1 MEEIANKETYRSY
14 LFFWSGQLV
23 SLLGSSVVYFVITW
37 WITVEYQSALFLSI
51 ASFLFI
57 LPMTISMPIAGVF
70 SDRINRKTL
79 ILIADSSQAF
89 VTFILILLFLFG
101 IANIWLIFIFISLR
115 AIFQAFH
122 LPTVNAI
129 IPTMVPKEK
138 LTRINGINFM
148 FTGVV
153 QLVAPFIAAVLWML
167 MTIEIILWVDVI
179 TFFIALVPLLLISIP
194 SINQINNISGKE
206 QNPKKNSFIKEFRL
220 GVRTLKLVP
229 GLITMIILSLLLNFL
244 IRPIDTLM
252 SLYINVNHGGGP
264 GHLALTLAFF
274 QGGMIF
280 GALITSI
287 KKEWNNKIRVIFIS
301 MIIALI
307 GYIIFGIAPTG
318 SYIILIIGGV
328 IMGINLPIIN
338 ALYQTFIQTTVPAD
352 KIGRVTSIDHTFSM
366 SISPL
371 GTILCGPL
379 AEIIGIPSLFFY
391 SGLIGII
398 CTMSFW
404 SFTNI
409 RKVDIDSKSELK
421 KVYDEI
427 GNLAI

>member
-1 MEEIANKETYRSY
+1 M
-14 LFFWSGQLV
+14 V

-79 ILIADSSQAF
+79 ILIVDSSQAF

-153 QLVAPFIAAVLWML
+153 QLLAPFISAML
-167 MTIEIILWVDVI
+167 LIFLSVYMILWVDVI
-179 TFFIALVPLLLISIP
+179 TFFIALIPLLLISIP
-194 SINQINNISGKE
+194 SINQINNIRGKE
-206 QNPKKNSFIKEFRL
+206 QNPKKNSFFKEFRL

-287 KKEWNNKIRVIFIS
+287 KKEWNNKIRVIFIA

-307 GYIIFGIAPTG
+307 GYIIFGRAPTG
-318 SYIILIIGGV
+318 LYIILIIGGV

-366 SISPL
+366 AISPL

-379 AEIIGIPSLFFY
+379 AEIMGIPSLFFY
-391 SGLIGII
+391 SGFIGII
-398 CTMSFW
+398 CTMAFW

-409 RKVDIDSKSELK
+409 RKVDIDSKAELEK
-421 KVYDEI
+421 IYDEI
-427 GNLAI
+427 GKLVI